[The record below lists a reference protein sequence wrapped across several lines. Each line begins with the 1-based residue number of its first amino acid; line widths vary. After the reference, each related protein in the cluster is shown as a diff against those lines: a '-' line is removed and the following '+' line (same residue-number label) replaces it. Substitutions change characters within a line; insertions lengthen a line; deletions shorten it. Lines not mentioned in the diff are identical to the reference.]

1 MFYDNFVKLCAQKGV
16 SCKRA
21 VTDIGLSNSISTKWK
36 NGAIPN
42 GATLQKLA
50 DYFGVSVESLL
61 SDESVSEKNELPAT
75 NEELDKALEGVN
87 FALYGEAKDLTV
99 KEKQDVLKF
108 IQFLKSKRG
117 E

>member
-61 SDESVSEKNELPAT
+61 SDESVSEKNEPPAT
-75 NEELDKALEGVN
+75 NEELDKELEGIE
-87 FALYGEAKDLTV
+87 FALWGEVHNLTPEEKKDV
-99 KEKQDVLKF
+99 IRFAKF
-108 IQFLKSKRG
+108 IKSKRG